1 LQSTSAAA
9 VNALILD
16 NDEAGTSSTGKWSRW
31 GKTDPYGRSSLHTS
45 NRGSTYTFNVDLPSA
60 GEYQVFAWWTE
71 YTNRRTGESQR
82 RTSVPYDITHMDGT
96 GTVTVNQ
103 QENSGQWNPLGT
115 TWHFDKTATI
125 TIRSLGNG
133 STSADAIM
141 LVPVGGDT
149 TVNSA
154 PELGAIGNQSITAE
168 NTLSFD
174 ISATDNDGTTPIL
187 AAAGL
192 PPNAVFVDNN
202 DGAGTFTWPTTS
214 SATGTSN
221 ITFKAADANDSM
233 LTDSKTVTVLVLAAN
248 NTEPTIKGSP
258 ATSVNANSF
267 YSFEPSASDPD
278 GDSLNFGITN
288 RPSWARFDTSNGR
301 LTGTPGNSDTGT
313 TGNIQISVSDGT
325 ETVSLPAYS
334 LTVNSTATQTG
345 SVSLSWTAPVART
358 DGSPLTMSEVAGF
371 TVHYGTSTGSHP
383 NILNVDDGSA
393 TSVTVADLQVGTYYL
408 VVTTRDNEGR
418 ESGDSDEVA
427 KVVN

>member
-1 LQSTSAAA
+1 
-9 VNALILD
+9 
-16 NDEAGTSSTGKWSRW
+16 
-31 GKTDPYGRSSLHTS
+31 
-45 NRGSTYTFNVDLPSA
+45 
-60 GEYQVFAWWTE
+60 
-71 YTNRRTGESQR
+71 
-82 RTSVPYDITHMDGT
+82 
-96 GTVTVNQ
+96 
-103 QENSGQWNPLGT
+103 
-115 TWHFDKTATI
+115 
-125 TIRSLGNG
+125 
-133 STSADAIM
+133 
-141 LVPVGGDT
+141 
-149 TVNSA
+149 
-154 PELGAIGNQSITAE
+154 
-168 NTLSFD
+168 
-174 ISATDNDGTTPIL
+174 
-187 AAAGL
+187 
-192 PPNAVFVDNN
+192 
-202 DGAGTFTWPTTS
+202 
-214 SATGTSN
+214 
-221 ITFKAADANDSM
+221 M

-248 NTEPTIKGSP
+248 NTEPAIKGSP

-383 NILNVDDGSA
+383 NVLNVDDGSA